1 MAGRKQ
7 LSLASKQPEPTTAE
21 VREWARTR
29 GYDVG
34 ERGRLPQDVLT
45 AWNRAHRTRKVA
57 A

>member
-1 MAGRKQ
+1 MAG
-7 LSLASKQPEPTTAE
+7 SKQPAPSTAE
-21 VREWARTR
+21 IREWARLK

-45 AWNRAHRTRKVA
+45 AWNRTHRARKVA